1 MSELTKEKIYRNEL
15 EKVGGKGDNNLQRI
29 RSLGNGEGGS
39 AVYVI
44 KPTDITPTETG
55 FTFSEDLT
63 SVVEDFKQL
72 IFIPKEIVHALN
84 ENLNSDLILKPSLD
98 IFVSEGIVRYA
109 YGVFSETF
117 QDYATHIETTSINVH
132 IDNENGEWGI
142 RFNYFNTLI
151 MPFVELPSELENK
164 TYVLKLIN
172 GTYQW
177 VEE

>member
-1 MSELTKEKIYRNEL
+1 MSKKLDEWLNDF
-15 EKVGGKGDNNLQRI
+15 VAKGFNSQNL
-29 RSLGNGEGGS
+29 LNWPDEGGDGS
-39 AVYVI
+39 TVYVI

-55 FTFSEDLT
+55 FTFSEDLI

-72 IFIPKEIVHALN
+72 IFVPKEIVHALN
-84 ENLNSDLILKPSLD
+84 ENLNSDLILKPSLG
-98 IFVSEGIVRYA
+98 IFMSEGIVRYS

-117 QDYATHIETTSINVH
+117 QDYATHIETISINVH
-132 IDNENGEWGI
+132 IDNKNGEWDI
-142 RFNYFNTLI
+142 TFNYFNTLI